1 MLYAL
6 RIFGLNLVEI
16 QLQFQSQVTESKKT
30 DEQLLIL
37 GLELH
42 VISSGSKA
50 VAAWLTRDAIQEA
63 RESCGGHGYLKG
75 KYFVRQKWLW

>member
-6 RIFGLNLVEI
+6 RIFGLDLVEI
-16 QLQFQSQVTESKKT
+16 QLQFQSKATNNDKAN
-30 DEQLLIL
+30 DGLLVL

-50 VAAWLTRDAIQEA
+50 VAAWITRDAIQEA
-63 RESCGGHGYLKG
+63 REACGGHGYLKG
-75 KYFVRQKWLW
+75 SKYISI